1 MDLQPIKKLGV
12 YSIFGK
18 HYGDYLTNFITGCC
32 SDIGTLCTS
41 IKNCIGISPEGN
53 PNLVLNQQG
62 DWVRPVPEITY
73 FSAEN
78 VIDFTNNGGDDWD
91 VTFKIT
97 PDNIQLPTGYSVIEY
112 NYTVNFSVL
121 LVENT
126 LDSGTTDIDYT
137 FNTSGNGAGVYY
149 LEQQFSITNGINNT
163 LIQIT
168 RMIKVDGS
176 GTILYD
182 IQNKGAEVLYTN
194 GLVIELVANIEQ
206 TGVNYPITWRAMDS
220 GFNFIPLPQTGEHVV
235 LTLPINT
242 LSIGQKVELGTEFT
256 VDIVG
261 SLATGTGTI
270 IQQ

>member
-1 MDLQPIKKLGV
+1 MGFDLQAHQELRRLSYTV
-12 YSIFGK
+12 NCLVRDF
-18 HYGDYLTNFITGCC
+18 CC
-32 SDIGTLCTS
+32 RA
-41 IKNCIGISPEGN
+41 KRCIGISDTGN
-53 PNLVLNQQG
+53 PNLFLNQQG

-97 PDNIQLPTGYSVIEY
+97 PDASQIPTGYTITGYGYIVD
-112 NYTVNFSVL
+112 FSVAQVTTN
-121 LVENT
+121 LVTNT
-126 LDSGTTDIDYT
+126 STTDYT

-163 LIQIT
+163 QIQIT

-176 GTILYD
+176 GNILYD

-206 TGVNYPITWRAMDS
+206 TGVNYPITWLALDNN
-220 GFNFIPLPQTGEHVV
+220 FNLIPLPQTGEHVV

-242 LSIGQKVELGTEFT
+242 LQIAQKVELGVEFT
-256 VDIVG
+256 VDTVG

>member
-1 MDLQPIKKLGV
+1 MDLQPIKKSGV

-32 SDIGTLCTS
+32 SDIGTLCNS
-41 IKNCIGISPEGN
+41 IKHCIGIFPEGN
-53 PNLVLNQQG
+53 PKLFLNQQG

-97 PDNIQLPTGYSVIEY
+97 PDDSQIPAGYSIIGYGYIVD
-112 NYTVNFSVL
+112 FSVAQVTTN
-121 LVENT
+121 LVTNT
-126 LDSGTTDIDYT
+126 STTDYT

-163 LIQIT
+163 QIQIT
-168 RMIKVDGS
+168 RMIKVDDS
-176 GTILYD
+176 GNILYD

-194 GLVIELVANIEQ
+194 GINIELVANIEQ
-206 TGVNYPITWRAMDS
+206 TGITYPITWIAMDS
-220 GFNFIPLPQTGEHVV
+220 GFNFITLPQTGEHVV
-235 LTLPINT
+235 LTLPIDT
-242 LSIGQKVELGTEFT
+242 IQVIQKVELGAEFT
-256 VDIVG
+256 VDTNG
-261 SLATGTGTI
+261 NLATGTGTF

>member
-1 MDLQPIKKLGV
+1 MFDPRVDYIIAEFKKFNQQFCKKIK
-12 YSIFGK
+12 
-18 HYGDYLTNFITGCC
+18 CC
-32 SDIGTLCTS
+32 L
-41 IKNCIGISPEGN
+41 GISDTGN
-53 PNLVLNQQG
+53 PKLFLNQQG

-97 PDNIQLPTGYSVIEY
+97 PDASQIPTGYTITGYEY
-112 NYTVNFSVL
+112 LVDFSVAQVTTN
-121 LVENT
+121 LVTNT
-126 LDSGTTDIDYT
+126 STTDYT

-206 TGVNYPITWRAMDS
+206 TGVNYPITWLALDNN
-220 GFNFIPLPQTGEHVV
+220 FNLIPLPQTGEHVV

-256 VDIVG
+256 VDTVG
-261 SLATGTGTI
+261 SLATATGTI

>member
-1 MDLQPIKKLGV
+1 MKEKLFIPLNATKSTGTNTTSPTERPNKSIELGKWIKRFL
-12 YSIFGK
+12 
-18 HYGDYLTNFITGCC
+18 
-32 SDIGTLCTS
+32 
-41 IKNCIGISPEGN
+41 GISPQGDS
-53 PNLVLNQQG
+53 NLVFNQQG
-62 DWVRPVPEITY
+62 NWVRVIPEINY

-78 VIDFTNNGGDDWD
+78 TIAFTNNGGDDWD
-91 VTFKIT
+91 ITFKIT
-97 PDNIQLPTGYSVIEY
+97 PDSMQLPSGYSIVSY
-112 NYTVNFSVL
+112 DYLVNFSVL

-149 LEQQFSITNGINNT
+149 LEQQFGITNGINNT
-163 LIQIT
+163 QIQIT

-206 TGVNYPITWRAMDS
+206 TGVNYPINWLALDNN
-220 GFNFIPLPQTGEHVV
+220 FNLIPLPQTGEHVV

-242 LSIGQKVELGTEFT
+242 VAIYQKVELGTEFT
-256 VDIVG
+256 IDTIG
-261 SLATGTGTI
+261 NLATSTGTI

>member
-1 MDLQPIKKLGV
+1 MGFDLQAHQELRRLSYTV
-12 YSIFGK
+12 NCLVRDF
-18 HYGDYLTNFITGCC
+18 CC
-32 SDIGTLCTS
+32 RAKRCF
-41 IKNCIGISPEGN
+41 GISDAGN
-53 PNLVLNQQG
+53 PKLFLNQQG

-91 VTFKIT
+91 ITFKIT
-97 PDNIQLPTGYSVIEY
+97 PDASQIPAGYSIIGYGYIVD
-112 NYTVNFSVL
+112 FSVAQVTTN
-121 LVENT
+121 LVT
-126 LDSGTTDIDYT
+126 DTSTTDYT

-163 LIQIT
+163 QIQIT

-176 GTILYD
+176 GNILYD

-206 TGVNYPITWRAMDS
+206 TGVNYPITWLALDNN
-220 GFNFIPLPQTGEHVV
+220 FNLIPLPQTGEHVV

-242 LSIGQKVELGTEFT
+242 LSIAQKVVLGVEFT
-256 VDIVG
+256 VDTDG
-261 SLATGTGTI
+261 NLATATGTI